1 MSRLDSFIRRL
12 QAQRIGL
19 DWACAELGPGL
30 VLELGLGNGR
40 TYDHL
45 RSRLGTARAI
55 HAFDRAV
62 AAHPD
67 CVPPEDRLHLGD
79 IRDTLP
85 SFADRFPHSTA
96 LVHSDAGSGVAAET
110 AALAAFISRHLPAI
124 LAPNGLVVADQ
135 PMPSEALAELPPPV
149 GINPGRYYFYRLR

>member
-19 DWACAELGPGL
+19 DWACAALRPGL

-45 RSRLGTARAI
+45 RSRLGPDHAI

-67 CVPPEDRLHLGD
+67 CVPPAENLHLGD

-85 SFADRFPHSTA
+85 AFVGKFAHRTA
-96 LVHSDAGSGVAAET
+96 LVHSDAGSGVASET
-110 AALAAFISRHLPAI
+110 ATLAAFIGEHLAKI
-124 LAPNGLVVADQ
+124 LMPGGLVVADQ
-135 PMPSEALAELPPPV
+135 AMPNAGLAELPPPP
-149 GINPGRYYFYRLR
+149 GINPGRYFFYRLD

>member
-45 RSRLGTARAI
+45 RSRLGPARAI

-67 CVPPEDRLHLGD
+67 CVPPLDCLHLGD
-79 IRDTLP
+79 MRDTLP
-85 SFADRFPHSTA
+85 NFAEKFPHSAA
-96 LVHSDAGSGVAAET
+96 LVHADTGSGLASET
-110 AALAAFISRHLPAI
+110 SSLAGFIARHLPAI
-124 LAPNGLVVADQ
+124 LAPDGLVVTDQ
-135 PMPSEALAELPPPV
+135 PLPCDALAELPPPAEIV
-149 GINPGRYYFYRLR
+149 PGRYFFYRRR

>member
-45 RSRLGTARAI
+45 RSRLGDARKI

-67 CVPPEDRLHLGD
+67 CVPPADRLHLGD

-85 SFADRFPHSTA
+85 AFAGQFPNSTA

-110 AALAAFISRHLPAI
+110 AALAAFIARHLPAI

-135 PMPSEALAELPPPV
+135 PMHSDGLAELPPPA
-149 GINPGRYYFYRLR
+149 GINPGRYFFYRRR